1 MKFHMPMIAGV
12 DNAAAEKN
20 VQPWV
25 WPYGL
30 KGRQTAVAV
39 SSLHLFKQGRLPKP
53 VLLPQPAVGLV
64 CLLELVLLPD
74 RVQMPVSDKIP
85 SGLVNRKRRSCFP
98 ADQIDLLHPLKVTGT
113 GLQAAFPGHG
123 YELEPAGFQPGIQV
137 QFLQKRS
144 RKNQPVL
151 TGDRQ
156 EQIEPLSG
164 RCLVFHGN
172 RNGYMRPAAM
182 PVRGKAVTDP
192 VNAFGGNQEA
202 HIRPLPHD
210 VPGFLA
216 PGIRIFQKEIRVEAD
231 RHL

>member
-1 MKFHMPMIAGV
+1 MKFQMPMIPGV

-39 SSLHLFKQGRLPKP
+39 SSLHLFKQGRLP

-151 TGDRQ
+151 TGNRQ
-156 EQIEPLSG
+156 EQIEPLSDFPRKPQWIYAASRHASPG
-164 RCLVFHGN
+164 EGSHGS
-172 RNGYMRPAAM
+172 GECVWWESGSAHPAA
-182 PVRGKAVTDP
+182 A
-192 VNAFGGNQEA
+192 A
-202 HIRPLPHD
+202 
-210 VPGFLA
+210 
-216 PGIRIFQKEIRVEAD
+216 
-231 RHL
+231 

>member
-74 RVQMPVSDKIP
+74 RAWMTVAESVPE
-85 SGLVNRKRRSCFP
+85 
-98 ADQIDLLHPLKVTGT
+98 HTGT
-113 GLQAAFPGHG
+113 DRFLCNSLVIWLLTIILCKVGLSAI
-123 YELEPAGFQPGIQV
+123 L
-137 QFLQKRS
+137 
-144 RKNQPVL
+144 L
-151 TGDRQ
+151 T
-156 EQIEPLSG
+156 
-164 RCLVFHGN
+164 
-172 RNGYMRPAAM
+172 
-182 PVRGKAVTDP
+182 
-192 VNAFGGNQEA
+192 
-202 HIRPLPHD
+202 
-210 VPGFLA
+210 
-216 PGIRIFQKEIRVEAD
+216 
-231 RHL
+231 